1 MFALIRRNISK
12 HVQLTEDE
20 LALFTSLLKVRR
32 LQRGEL
38 LLQAGDVCRF
48 EGFVNEGCLRVY
60 NVDRDGSEHVLYFAP
75 EDWWVAD
82 VASFVT
88 RSPAFLNIDALEPSE
103 VLLIDHAGKERLY
116 AEVPKFERL
125 FRIMTQRTLVAL
137 QQRLIA
143 SMTQTAADRYLDF
156 KRRYPQL
163 DGRVAQHRIASYLG
177 ISPEFLSKVKK
188 RLEGRE

>member
-1 MFALIRRNISK
+1 MFARIARNIAR
-12 HVQLTEDE
+12 HVRLTDEE
-20 LALFTSLLKVRR
+20 LAHFTSLLKVRP
-32 LQRGEL
+32 LAKGEVL
-38 LLQAGDVCRF
+38 LRAGDVCAF
-48 EGFVNEGCLRVY
+48 EGFVNSGCLRVY
-60 NVDRDGSEHVLYFAP
+60 HVDREGNEHVLYFAP

-88 RSPAFLNIDALEPSE
+88 RTPAFLNIDALEPSE
-103 VLLIDHAGKERLY
+103 VLLVDYAGKERLY
-116 AEVPKFERL
+116 HDIPKFERL

-143 SMTQTAADRYLDF
+143 SMSQTAADRYLDF

-163 DGRVAQHRIASYLG
+163 EGRVAQHRIASYLG

-188 RLEGRE
+188 KIEPRE